1 MHFLLNGTFGD
12 FKRKTWWLQF
22 TNYLD
27 ALYLPELKVTTKT
40 LYIFSTKYKCKIIT
54 NVYMW

>member
-1 MHFLLNGTFGD
+1 MYCFKSTFFKTCNRKMQFLLNGTFGD

-27 ALYLPELKVTTKT
+27 ALYLPQLKVTTKT
-40 LYIFSTKYKCKIIT
+40 LFD
-54 NVYMW
+54 

>member
-1 MHFLLNGTFGD
+1 MYCFKSTFFKTCNRKMHFWLNDTFGD

-40 LYIFSTKYKCKIIT
+40 LFD
-54 NVYMW
+54 